1 MGVLMGSSDQ
11 LAVLI
16 PLSFA
21 ILICAIQDVAGLYI
35 YFTARGATTRFVTI
49 SLVLFALSFPIGAGI
64 SMLIFR
70 GSHENALVLDVLRCV
85 MAGLFVYM
93 ALFELTP
100 PHAHGRL
107 QNFKYFCAFGFGL
120 ASASLADVF
129 EDNMHGH

>member
-1 MGVLMGSSDQ
+1 MVGRRLRRLLLRLGAWMMHATMDGVLMGSSDQ

-70 GSHENALVLDVLRCV
+70 VRPAPLCP
-85 MAGLFVYM
+85 AFVGCQWRQ
-93 ALFELTP
+93 L
-100 PHAHGRL
+100 
-107 QNFKYFCAFGFGL
+107 
-120 ASASLADVF
+120 
-129 EDNMHGH
+129 